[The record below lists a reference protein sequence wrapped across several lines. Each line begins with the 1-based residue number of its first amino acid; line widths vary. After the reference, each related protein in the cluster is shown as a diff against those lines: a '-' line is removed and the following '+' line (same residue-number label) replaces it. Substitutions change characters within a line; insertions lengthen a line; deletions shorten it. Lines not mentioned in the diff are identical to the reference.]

1 MKAIVTGGAGFIGS
15 HVVDTLIQKGYEVIV
30 IDDLSTGSEA
40 NLNPKAKF
48 IRVERTSLNSR
59 GLWSYLPNQVDL
71 LVHFA
76 AKTSVV
82 ESMRE
87 PHLYFDTNCTPSK
100 LIGEWCM
107 ETEVKQ
113 VIYANTAGTMY
124 GNAGDCGHKEDSP
137 PNPISPYAATKYMAE
152 LYLSTLP
159 INLVSLRFANV
170 YGERQSSKGEAGVI
184 PIWAEKMNRGD
195 PCFIFGTGK
204 TRDYIHVSDV
214 CSAVSRILEIGPMKD
229 VFNIGSGV
237 EVEDIEVYRQVA
249 KSAECDRD
257 PVFSDFREGELTRT
271 YLDISKAKRVL
282 SWEPKVDFAEGV
294 EKTVKSLSALYT
306 STDTWTS

>member
-15 HVVDTLIQKGYEVIV
+15 HVVDTLIARGYEVIV
-30 IDDLSTGSEA
+30 IDDLSTGSES

-48 IRVERTSLNSR
+48 IKASVSNPSLWNFIE
-59 GLWSYLPNQVDL
+59 GVDL

-87 PHLYFDTNCTPSK
+87 PSLYFENNCTPSK

-107 ETEVKQ
+107 RHEVTQ
-113 VIYANTAGTMY
+113 IIYANTAGTMY
-124 GNAGDCGHKEDSP
+124 GNAGDVGHSEDALP
-137 PNPISPYAATKYMAE
+137 QPISPYAATKYIGE

-170 YGERQSSKGEAGVI
+170 YGERQSPKGEAGVI
-184 PIWAEKMNRGD
+184 PIWTDRIKQGL
-195 PCFIFGTGK
+195 PCHIFGKGK

-214 CSAVSRILEIGPMKD
+214 CSAVSRILELGPMKD
-229 VFNIGSGV
+229 AFNIGSGK
-237 EVEDIEVYRQVA
+237 EIEDIEVYRLVA
-249 KSAECDRD
+249 HATGCKEE
-257 PVFSDFREGELTRT
+257 PVFDDYRKGELMRT
-271 YLDISKAKRVL
+271 YLNINKAKTALDWCPIV
-282 SWEPKVDFAEGV
+282 SFEEGV
-294 EKTVKSLSALYT
+294 EQTVRSYL
-306 STDTWTS
+306 